1 MKTNK
6 KTHNTIIFTDLDGT
20 LLDHDTYSFAAA
32 KSMLN
37 FIRTHNIPLIIVSS
51 KTKNEILELQ
61 KSLKIFNTFVFEN
74 GAGIYIADQGVTRTF
89 ALGYDIHQIRK
100 SFSKYKKKIGM
111 RGFSDMS
118 LEEIVKSTGLSPKK
132 AQAARERLFTEPFT
146 MENEDQLQIL
156 QQMARVDGLDVVAGG
171 RFYHLITEG
180 QDKAKSIKVVKDFYE
195 QKYQQNFT
203 TIALGDSPNDLSML
217 QSVDYPILIPY
228 PDGPYMKCSM
238 KNLTKAKFP
247 GPPGWNQALKA
258 YFDVL

>member
-6 KTHNTIIFTDLDGT
+6 KTHNTIIFTDLDDT

-37 FIRTHNIPLIIVSS
+37 FVRTHNIPLIIVSS
-51 KTKNEILELQ
+51 KTKHEILELQ

-74 GAGIYIADQGVTRTF
+74 GAGIYIFDQGLTKTLT
-89 ALGYDIHQIRK
+89 LGYDIHQIRK
-100 SFSKYKKKIGM
+100 CFAKYKKKIAM

-118 LEEIVKSTGLSPKK
+118 LEEIVKLTGLNPKK
-132 AQAARERLFTEPFT
+132 AQAARERLFTEPFV
-146 MENEDQLQIL
+146 MEKEDRLETL
-156 QQMARVDGLDVVAGG
+156 QQMAHSDGLDVVAGG
-171 RFYHLITEG
+171 RFYHLITKG
-180 QDKAKSIKVVKDFYE
+180 QDKAKAIEAVKDFYE

-217 QSVDYPILIPY
+217 QSVDVPIVIPH
-228 PDGPYMKCSM
+228 PDGSYMQCTV
-238 KNLTKAKFP
+238 KNLIKAKFP
-247 GPPGWNQALKA
+247 GPSGWNQALRA